1 MFKLIKTIFLA
12 TSLVGVTSLSAK
24 ESNHIFEKE
33 SGLITYD
40 ISGGGVITPET
51 NLSIKAEAKLYFKDW
66 GHESIEKESGEILT
80 TGAIKHKQL
89 VKRLVKETKE
99 DITTVDYK
107 NRQLLKRKITSKNKK
122 INQVSCLAYIGKDTV
137 AGFEC
142 DLFEGVGVKKC
153 IYKDIV
159 LKLEFNIQNIS
170 YTKVASS
177 IEFDTN
183 NTKDIVL
190 PEYTL
195 HEFSL
200 FKDNISTKN
209 STKPQNFC
217 QILKKLTDDKNQADN
232 IENQDRVDFI
242 KYITKDIYIKQK
254 KLLPKLLL
262 SMKKTRECLQTK
274 EDPLSANR
282 CIEDFNRLKSNLGT
296 KEGDYIIFWDE
307 DRKAILLDKIE
318 EQILYLE
325 SRISCVN
332 RAKNIIDL
340 SSCMK

>member
-1 MFKLIKTIFLA
+1 MLKFTKTIFLA
-12 TSLVGVTSLSAK
+12 ISLVGVSSLSAK

-33 SGLITYD
+33 SGFISYD
-40 ISGGGVITPET
+40 ISGGGVITAET
-51 NLSIKAEAKLYFKDW
+51 NLSISGKEKLYFKEW
-66 GHESIEKESGEILT
+66 GLESIEKEYGEILT
-80 TGAIKHKQL
+80 TGAIKHKQV

-107 NRQLLKRKITSKNKK
+107 TKKLLKRKITSKNKK
-122 INQVSCLAYIGKDTV
+122 PNQTSCLAYTGKEIV
-137 AGFEC
+137 AGVEC
-142 DLFEGVGVKKC
+142 DAFEGVGVKKC

-159 LKLEFNIQNIS
+159 LKLEFHIQNIS
-170 YTKVASS
+170 YIKVASS
-177 IEFDTN
+177 IEFDINDTQ
-183 NTKDIVL
+183 DISL
-190 PEYTL
+190 PEYPI

-200 FKDNISTKN
+200 FKDNLSTKN
-209 STKPQNFC
+209 STKAQNFC
-217 QILKKLTDDKNQADN
+217 DILKKLTEDKNQADN

-242 KYITKDIYIKQK
+242 KYITKDIYRKQK

-274 EDPLSANR
+274 EDPLSANI
-282 CIEDFNRLKSNLGT
+282 CIEDFNSLKSNLGT

-307 DRKAILLDKIE
+307 KRKSRLLDKIE

-332 RAKNIIDL
+332 RSQNIIDL